1 MRPAIWT
8 FKDNLELSLMVT
20 CWLEPSRTP
29 LQGRMHP
36 QASSV
41 PLCPGPH
48 GLYCWGSCREEG
60 RPRGTATQAHGLKG
74 SQPGQVQSS
83 HLQGPGRQW
92 ESQICPHHL
101 RNAVCPRKI
110 CSPLWAEGWFLSTP
124 ELAQTRG

>member
-41 PLCPGPH
+41 PCVLDPMAFTAGGPAERKG
-48 GLYCWGSCREEG
+48 GLEG
-60 RPRGTATQAHGLKG
+60 QQHRPMA
-74 SQPGQVQSS
+74 
-83 HLQGPGRQW
+83 
-92 ESQICPHHL
+92 
-101 RNAVCPRKI
+101 
-110 CSPLWAEGWFLSTP
+110 
-124 ELAQTRG
+124 